1 MKNDTKNY
9 VTRLLAIVMKQYGAT
24 PLFKV
29 IVKKNGDITVSSCF
43 KRSKLLHRNDNMEV
57 LYGFISK
64 TNEKSYNLIKQL
76 SRHFNK
82 IWKKQLYKKLY
93 LIMVGAIKYLLY
105 FQILPGSFLIIM
117 TK

>member
-1 MKNDTKNY
+1 
-9 VTRLLAIVMKQYGAT
+9 MKQYGAT

-64 TNEKSYNLIKQL
+64 TNEKSCKAVIETFSQNLEETTL
-76 SRHFNK
+76 
-82 IWKKQLYKKLY
+82 
-93 LIMVGAIKYLLY
+93 
-105 FQILPGSFLIIM
+105 
-117 TK
+117 